1 MKILWDPIWEN
12 RKEWKEIWKE
22 WPWNHRKSSIIFQN
36 FCQNSSGLAIRSTPH
51 NFKFLLL
58 IIFPLSPILNP
69 LNRTLQTNFCIYE
82 LEKLVQTSI
91 IIISWY
97 TLNALWFCLLFDR
110 FIPRFKI
117 QDSRFKIQGPRL
129 QDLKTKKRPRRL
141 KITEYCISFV
151 WEENLI
157 RGKNSTSNWQVPAGE
172 SEDEW
177 DWRLESECPFGSFR
191 AGIWIPSLS

>member
-1 MKILWDPIWEN
+1 MKILWEPIWKWEN
-12 RKEWKEIWKE
+12 RKEWKE
-22 WPWNHRKSSIIFQN
+22 WPHRTSSIIFQN
-36 FCQNSSGLAIRSTPH
+36 FCQDSSGLAIRSTPH

-82 LEKLVQTSI
+82 LDKLVQTSI

-110 FIPRFKI
+110 YIPRFKTPRP
-117 QDSRFKIQGPRL
+117 QDPRI
-129 QDLKTKKRPRRL
+129 QDLKTKSRPEDSRLLNIVSLLYERR
-141 KITEYCISFV
+141 IWSE
-151 WEENLI
+151 
-157 RGKNSTSNWQVPAGE
+157 VPAGE

>member
-36 FCQNSSGLAIRSTPH
+36 FCQNPSGLAIRSAPH
-51 NFKFLLL
+51 QFQIFASEKFLP
-58 IIFPLSPILNP
+58 FQSHFET

-82 LEKLVQTSI
+82 LEKFVQTSI
-91 IIISWY
+91 IIHYAIWY
-97 TLNALWFCLLFDR
+97 TLNALWSVCYFDR
-110 FIPRFKI
+110 YIPR
-117 QDSRFKIQGPRL
+117 QDSRLEDPRS

-141 KITEYCISFV
+141 KTLLNIVSHLYERRIWSEVKTPP
-151 WEENLI
+151 LI
-157 RGKNSTSNWQVPAGE
+157 GRYTAEE

-177 DWRLESECPFGSFR
+177 DWRLESECPSGFFR